1 MAKKRLIRLSCSF
14 LLISFFLFCAV
25 RFYYYLTD
33 DFRLSNIRDQRLT
46 SYKQISFPQEN
57 LLLARQILKQPF
69 TYLGKGAQSYVFVSQ
84 DGNYVLKFFKF
95 KHLRPSW
102 WLKVLPPFSIFQSI
116 KERSQSK
123 KERKLHDLFS
133 GYELAFSRN
142 CKNSALLF
150 LHLSSTSFLHQS
162 IALTDKIGKKHLV
175 HADQEIFL
183 LQKKGTTLRDRLSQT
198 LDLGQLHLTK
208 QAIASVLAMYVAEYQ
223 MGIYDRDHGVLDNI
237 GFIEESPFHLDTGKL
252 TEDESLKEKTIYQQD
267 LQIVIWQI
275 EQWIQKNYPIYFDQ
289 IDPFLALQYQQLTG
303 EVWQSSL
310 VNAEVIKNWRH
321 RR

>member
-1 MAKKRLIRLSCSF
+1 M
-14 LLISFFLFCAV
+14 
-25 RFYYYLTD
+25 
-33 DFRLSNIRDQRLT
+33 
-46 SYKQISFPQEN
+46 
-57 LLLARQILKQPF
+57 
-69 TYLGKGAQSYVFVSQ
+69 
-84 DGNYVLKFFKF
+84 
-95 KHLRPSW
+95 
-102 WLKVLPPFSIFQSI
+102 
-116 KERSQSK
+116 
-123 KERKLHDLFS
+123 
-133 GYELAFSRN
+133 
-142 CKNSALLF
+142 
-150 LHLSSTSFLHQS
+150 
-162 IALTDKIGKKHLV
+162 
-175 HADQEIFL
+175 
-183 LQKKGTTLRDRLSQT
+183 RDRLSQT